1 MKDEVQKCCRRENIK
16 GNNNKLAMQEEQ
28 ENEGGGGGGDAPI
41 GSAMQQRAW
50 EGAPAG
56 NLKEKLGEPE
66 NGSLGILKE

>member
-1 MKDEVQKCCRRENIK
+1 MKDGVQKCCRRENIK
-16 GNNNKLAMQEEQ
+16 GNNKLAMQEEQ
-28 ENEGGGGGGDAPI
+28 ENEGGGRGAGGGGGDAPI

-66 NGSLGILKE
+66 NW

>member
-16 GNNNKLAMQEEQ
+16 GNNKLAMQEEQ

-66 NGSLGILKE
+66 NW

>member
-1 MKDEVQKCCRRENIK
+1 MKDEVQKWHRRENIK
-16 GNNNKLAMQEEQ
+16 VNNKLEQ
-28 ENEGGGGGGDAPI
+28 ENEGGGRGGGGGDAPI

-66 NGSLGILKE
+66 NW

>member
-1 MKDEVQKCCRRENIK
+1 MKDEVQKWHRRENIK
-16 GNNNKLAMQEEQ
+16 VNNKLEQ
-28 ENEGGGGGGDAPI
+28 ENEGGGRGGGGDAPI

-66 NGSLGILKE
+66 NW